1 VLDDATHAFL
11 QAGTATIVGLVDR
24 DGEPFATRGWGAEVL
39 DGDPPRMRLLVGA
52 GAFGSAGYRAGED
65 VRFAI
70 AVTGGDVLTLQ
81 SVQVKG
87 TAVALE
93 EPTDDDLRRSEAY
106 CDSFF
111 AAVEATDNTDP
122 ALMQRLLPADLWVC
136 TIEIA
141 EVFDQTPG
149 PKAGSRLLQ

>member
-1 VLDDATHAFL
+1 MLDDATLAFL
-11 QAGTATIVGLVDR
+11 QAGTSTIVGLLDR
-24 DGEPFATRGWGAEVL
+24 DGEPFATRAWGAEVL
-39 DGDPPRMRLLVGA
+39 DGDPPRMRVLVGA
-52 GAFGSAGYRAGED
+52 GAFATAGYRVGDD

-70 AVTGGDVLTLQ
+70 AVTGGDVQTLQ

-106 CDSFF
+106 CEQFF
-111 AAVEATDNTDP
+111 GAVQATDDIDP
-122 ALMQRLLPADLWVC
+122 ALMQRLVPSDLWVC

-141 EVFDQTPG
+141 EVYDQTPG
-149 PKAGSRLLQ
+149 PKAGSRLTW